1 MTKPSYSIVIPCHN
15 EQETIRDTVTS
26 LQGAVSLIPDVQI
39 ILVDNL
45 SLDKTWERL
54 KDLEDEFKNV
64 SAHKSEPRK
73 GYGVA
78 IRSGL
83 AVSTGTHVVFVMA
96 DGSESPEDVAS
107 FISASKEFP
116 GACLFGDRFSEP
128 GLISGYPPFKRILNR
143 LVNATLRLAF
153 RTDSPDLTNGF
164 KLYPREVI
172 SRIDPKSE
180 DFSITLELSLGAI
193 RAGAQIVTLPTAWR
207 GRKAGES
214 SFNLLAMAVPY
225 LRVVSR
231 YLFARSSRR

>member
-1 MTKPSYSIVIPCHN
+1 MTKPSYSVIIPCHN
-15 EQETIRDTVTS
+15 EQETIRDTVTD
-26 LQGAVSLIPDVQI
+26 LQRVVSLIPDVQI
-39 ILVDNL
+39 ILVENL
-45 SLDKTWERL
+45 SIDKTWERVQ
-54 KDLEDEFKNV
+54 DLENEYKNV

-78 IRSGL
+78 IRSGV
-83 AVSTGTHVVFVMA
+83 AVSKGTHVVFVMA
-96 DGSESPEDVAS
+96 DGSESPEDVAR
-107 FISASKEFP
+107 FISASKEYP
-116 GACLFGDRFSEP
+116 GACVFGDRFSEP

-143 LVNATLRLAF
+143 LVNAILRRAF

-164 KLYPREVI
+164 KLYPREVF

-193 RAGAQIVTLPTAWR
+193 RAGAQIVTIPTAWR

-214 SFNLLAMAVPY
+214 SFNLLAMAGPY

>member
-1 MTKPSYSIVIPCHN
+1 MTKPSYSVIIPCHN
-15 EQETIRDTVTS
+15 EQETIRDTVTD
-26 LQGAVSLIPDVQI
+26 LQRVVSQIPDVQI

-45 SLDKTWERL
+45 SMDKTWERL
-54 KDLEDEFKNV
+54 QDLENEFKNV
-64 SAHKSEPRK
+64 SAHKTEPKK

-78 IRSGL
+78 IRSGV
-83 AVSTGTHVVFVMA
+83 AVSTGTHVLFVMA
-96 DGSESPEDVAS
+96 DGSESPADVAN

-116 GACLFGDRFSEP
+116 GACVFGDRFSEP

-143 LVNATLRLAF
+143 LVNAILRRAF
-153 RTDSPDLTNGF
+153 RTGSPDLTNGF

-193 RAGAQIVTLPTAWR
+193 RAGAQIVTIPTAWR

-214 SFNLLAMAVPY
+214 SFSLLAMAGPY